1 MSDGPVTKDETR
13 EALDIPTWARPLIVV
28 VALVALMWVVELV
41 DLLPHTNF
49 DQWGIR
55 PRETRGL
62 VGIATAPFLHSGFAH
77 LISNTLPFL
86 VLGGLVALSGTA
98 RYLAVTGVVT
108 VVAGVGTWL
117 LGPSGTDHIG
127 ASALVFGY
135 LTYLLARAFWE
146 RRFVYLIGG
155 VVVFMLYG
163 SVLWGLLP
171 RPGISWQGHIFGA
184 LGGLVAAA
192 AFHRP
197 SEDATP

>member
-28 VALVALMWVVELV
+28 GTLVALMWVVELV

-77 LISNTLPFL
+77 LISNTLPIL
-86 VLGGLVALSGTA
+86 VLGSLVALSGTA
-98 RYLAVTGVVT
+98 RYLAVTGMVT
-108 VVAGVGTWL
+108 LVAGV
-117 LGPSGTDHIG
+117 
-127 ASALVFGY
+127 
-135 LTYLLARAFWE
+135 LARAFWE